1 MRLLDQINSPKDLK
15 AIPREALPQLAQ
27 EVREK
32 ILAVISDK
40 GGHLG
45 ASLGTVELA
54 IALHTVFDPPQD
66 RFVWDTGHQAYP
78 HKLLTGRRDLFHTL
92 RQYQG
97 ISGFLSRAES
107 PYDTFGAGHAGTAIS
122 AALGMVEARD
132 HQRGNYHVVAIIGDG
147 AMTAGMAYEALN
159 HAGALRRNMIVVL
172 NDNEMSISKNVGAI
186 SAYLAR
192 IITGPLYTKV
202 KNETAEL
209 LKTIPKIGGPMLK
222 AARRAEESVKGLI
235 TPGLLFEEMGFRY
248 IGPIDGHRLDHLLT
262 TFENVKELEGPLLVH
277 LITKKGKG
285 YAPAEGDPAGFH
297 GTAAFDLSTGVVKK
311 KSSVPS
317 YTGIFAKQL
326 IALAKEDRRIVAI
339 TAAMPEG
346 TGLSKFA
353 KEFPD
358 RFYDVGIA
366 EQHAVT
372 LAAGMAAD
380 GLRPVVAIYSTFLQR
395 AFDQIVHDVA
405 LQNLPVVFCLDR
417 AGLVG
422 EDGPTHNGVFDIAYL
437 KGIPNM
443 ILMAPKDEN
452 ELQQMLAT
460 AVKHPGPSAIRYPR
474 GEAIG
479 VPLEAPAMPLP
490 IGKGELLRGDF
501 TMDSLGEGSAT
512 RGLENGAATREVDV
526 ALVALGNMVYPSLS
540 AAALLEREG
549 VSVAVVNARFA
560 KPIDRALLVS
570 IAHRCRR
577 IVTVEEHVLTGG
589 FGESVLALLEEEKGA
604 GRIPPVDLRRI
615 GLPDQFIEHGAQ
627 RILREKFGL
636 DAERIAASVLDF
648 VKLGIGASPQ
658 NEDRAIRLGK

>member
-1 MRLLDQINSPKDLK
+1 MGLLDQINSPKDLK
-15 AIPREALPQLAQ
+15 AIPREDLPKLAQ

-32 ILAVISDK
+32 ILAVIADK

-45 ASLGTVELA
+45 ASLGAVELA

-97 ISGFLSRAES
+97 ISGFLSRSES

-132 HQRGNYHVVAIIGDG
+132 HQGGKHHVVAIIGDG

-202 KNETAEL
+202 RNETAEL
-209 LKTIPKIGGPMLK
+209 LKTIPKIGRPMLK

-311 KSSVPS
+311 KSSAPS

-326 IALAKEDRRIVAI
+326 ITLAKEDRRIVAI

-443 ILMAPKDEN
+443 VLMAPKDEN
-452 ELQQMLAT
+452 ELQQMLAA

-474 GEAIG
+474 GEAVG
-479 VPLEAPAMPLP
+479 VPLEEPARPLA
-490 IGKGELLRGDF
+490 IGKGELLRGDLSG
-501 TMDSLGEGSAT
+501 D
-512 RGLENGAATREVDV
+512 GLENGAATSEIDV
-526 ALVALGNMVYPSLS
+526 ALVALGNMVYPALA

-560 KPIDRALLVS
+560 KPIDRDLLALIS
-570 IAHRCRR
+570 NRCRR
-577 IVTVEEHVLTGG
+577 IVTVEEHALPGG
-589 FGESVLALLEEEKGA
+589 FGESVLSLLEEEKGA
-604 GRIPPVDLRRI
+604 GRIPPVDVRRI
-615 GLPDQFIEHGAQ
+615 GIPDQFIEHGAQ
-627 RILREKFGL
+627 RILREKLGL
-636 DAERIAASVLDF
+636 DAERIAVSVLDF
-648 VKLGIGASPQ
+648 IKLGIGASPQ
-658 NEDRAIRLGK
+658 REDRAIRLGK

>member
-1 MRLLDQINSPKDLK
+1 MGLLDQINSPKDLK
-15 AIPREALPQLAQ
+15 AIPREELAHLAQ
-27 EVREK
+27 EIREK
-32 ILAVISDK
+32 ILSVVADK

-45 ASLGTVELA
+45 ASLGAVELT

-78 HKLLTGRRDLFHTL
+78 HKLLTGRRDQFHTI

-122 AALGMVEARD
+122 AALGMVEARE
-132 HQRGNYHVVAIIGDG
+132 HQGGKYQVVAIIGDG

-159 HAGALRRNMIVVL
+159 HAGGLRRNMIVVL
-172 NDNEMSISKNVGAI
+172 NDNEMSISKNVGAL

-192 IITGPLYTKV
+192 IITNPLYTKV
-202 KNETAEL
+202 RNETAEL
-209 LKTIPKIGGPMLK
+209 LKTIPKIGRPMLK

-262 TFENVKELEGPLLVH
+262 TFENVKDLEGPLLVH

-297 GTAAFDLSTGVVKK
+297 GTAAFDLSTGLVKK
-311 KSSVPS
+311 KSSAPS

-353 KEFPD
+353 QAFPD

-422 EDGPTHNGVFDIAYL
+422 EDGPTHNGVLDVAYL
-437 KGIPNM
+437 KTIPNM

-460 AVKHPGPSAIRYPR
+460 ALKHPGPSAIRYPR
-474 GEAIG
+474 GEAVG
-479 VPLEAPAMPLP
+479 VALEEPALPLP
-490 IGKGELLRGDF
+490 IGKGELVRGDL
-501 TMDSLGEGSAT
+501 S
-512 RGLENGAATREVDV
+512 GLEEGAVREIDV
-526 ALVALGNMVYPSLS
+526 ALVALGNMVYPAL
-540 AAALLEREG
+540 AAAPLLEREG
-549 VSVAVVNARFA
+549 ISVAVVNARFA
-560 KPIDRALLVS
+560 KPIDRELLIS
-570 IAHRCRR
+570 LAHRCRR
-577 IVTVEEHVLTGG
+577 IVTLEEHVLAGG
-589 FGESVLALLEEEKGA
+589 FGESVLSVLEEEKGA
-604 GRIPPVDLRRI
+604 GRIAPVEVRRI

-627 RILREKFGL
+627 RILREKLGL
-636 DAERIAASVLDF
+636 DAERIAASVLDWI
-648 VKLGIGASPQ
+648 KLGLGASPQ
-658 NEDRAIRLGK
+658 DEDRAIRLGK

>member
-1 MRLLDQINSPKDLK
+1 MSLLDQINSPKDLK
-15 AIPREALPQLAQ
+15 KIPRESLPQLAQ
-27 EVREK
+27 EIREK
-32 ILAVISDK
+32 ILAVVADK

-45 ASLGTVELA
+45 ASLGAVELT
-54 IALHTVFDPPQD
+54 IALHTIFDPPQD

-78 HKLLTGRRDLFHTL
+78 HKLLTGRRDQFHSI

-132 HQRGNYHVVAIIGDG
+132 HQGGKYHVVSIIGDG

-172 NDNEMSISKNVGAI
+172 NDNEMSISKNVGAL

-202 KNETAEL
+202 RNETAEL
-209 LKTIPKIGGPMLK
+209 LKTIPKIGRPMLM

-297 GTAAFDLSTGVVKK
+297 GTAAFDLSTGLVKK

-326 IALAKEDRRIVAI
+326 ITLAKEDRKIVAI

-395 AFDQIVHDVA
+395 AYDQIVHDVA
-405 LQNLPVVFCLDR
+405 LQNLPVLFCLDR

-422 EDGPTHNGVFDIAYL
+422 EDGPTHNGVLDIAYL
-437 KGIPNM
+437 KTIPNM
-443 ILMAPKDEN
+443 VLMAPKDEN

-460 AVKHPGPSAIRYPR
+460 ALKHPGPAAIRYPR

-479 VPLEAPAMPLP
+479 VPLEEPAMPLP
-490 IGKGELLRGDF
+490 IGKGELLRGD
-501 TMDSLGEGSAT
+501 L
-512 RGLENGAATREVDV
+512 GLENGSAAGEIDV
-526 ALVALGNMVYPSLS
+526 ALVALGNMVYPALA
-540 AAALLEREG
+540 AAALLEGEG
-549 VSVAVVNARFA
+549 FSVAVVNARFA
-560 KPIDRALLVS
+560 KPIDRELLAL
-570 IAHRCRR
+570 IAQRCRR
-577 IVTVEEHVLTGG
+577 IVTLEEHALSGG
-589 FGESVLALLEEEKGA
+589 FGESVLALLEEEKSA
-604 GRIPPVDLRRI
+604 GRIPPVDVRRI
-615 GLPDQFIEHGAQ
+615 GIPDQFIEHGAQ
-627 RILREKFGL
+627 RILREKLGL
-636 DAERIAASVLDF
+636 DAERIAASVLEF
-648 VKLGIGASPQ
+648 IKLGIGASSQ